1 MFLNRVVLK
10 QFFKR
15 PGLAKTRR
23 FLRLVVILC
32 AIILAVSIVTTLT
45 VDLGPA
51 LREVAET
58 QGSNFID
65 RPMRIG
71 RLSVLFWRGDFIV
84 EDLYIEGLTPDS
96 RPFLTAG
103 EVTLSVPWGT
113 LFSQRLVFDAIEMT
127 DWRMY
132 VETHPDGQHNLIRF
146 TTTGSG
152 GNSNWTTTLQYVRA
166 HRGEFEFDDF
176 GGNWSTV
183 ARNIDVIVSR
193 PNTEYI
199 GQGKFSDG
207 TIRIADFVPM
217 SADLETTFKID
228 GSNILFDR
236 IQIDSDGAKSVL
248 SGVADVSRWPEM
260 TYQIDSD
267 VKFPLMR
274 EIFFPGNQFTLHG
287 DGKFVGSWHIYKGGR
302 ELKGMF
308 SSQKFSVNKFHFE
321 DVRGEL
327 LWLPDLLDITKAS
340 ATMYGGGVDFSYR
353 MDLLGESSPGFSRFE
368 FDYAEVELL
377 ELTTFLE
384 LQGLHLQ
391 GQVSGHSDFIW
402 PTGQFFDLNGEGIV
416 QASPP
421 AGVRLMTR
429 DIPQTT
435 IFEMENRLLQWGPF
449 SSHTPLEPVA
459 VGGELS
465 YTLSPEWIN
474 LVQGTIATPKTWV
487 GFNGRTSYGTRSR
500 IPFSVTSG
508 DWQDSDR
515 LLAGV
520 LTAFGL
526 PTSAIP
532 VSGYGSFQGLMSKSF
547 RQPRFEG
554 EFIGEEIRAWDV
566 LWGSLRGKVIIENNY
581 ADVSDVVIR
590 SDDSVIYTD
599 GRFSIRYP
607 RRDGGEE
614 IDARVRL
621 EHRSVSDLRQAFKVH
636 EYPIEGKLSGE
647 FHLYGEYKHPYGF
660 GRMNIADGFA
670 YEQSFDSATSSMRF
684 EGSGVRLD
692 GIDIRQGPGRGS
704 GAAYIGWDGTYSF
717 NLSGQGLLLENVSA
731 VSDLPVPLT
740 GIVEFKAD
748 GSGSFKEPSY
758 DVSGSIRDV
767 FAGEEGVGQIAA
779 VIAIRDQ
786 VLTLKIDAASGRL
799 SVSGAGRIAM
809 TPEMDADLSL
819 SISDTS
825 LDPYIRMV
833 QPWLSPFTKIIGSGQ
848 VRVVGELAN
857 LEHLVI
863 DTEVSQLDLEFLDY
877 HVDNATPIQV
887 SLDERVVR
895 ISNMRLIGEDTE
907 LDIAGNVDLTNEQM
921 AVRVTGTANLGILQG
936 FFRDVRGGGRASLD
950 ATFDGPMF
958 SPVINGVMTVENGR
972 LRHFALPH
980 GLEQINGVIPT
991 DSRGGLSLDGI
1002 TARLG
1007 GGEVSFSGR
1016 VEMDGYVPGA
1026 FDIGLSG
1033 KDMSLRFPEGL
1044 RSLVDADL
1052 NLTGTM
1058 AAPTLSGSVFVKSA
1072 IYRSQFN
1079 ASLFDFSAGGGSK
1092 AVAST
1097 ASFEPTI
1104 PLRFD
1109 VRLLAPSTLR
1119 VENDFF
1125 RVVASVD
1132 LQLGGTYLQPLLF
1145 GRGELERGEALFEGR
1160 RYLVTRGTI
1169 DISNTTQIEPFFD
1182 IEAETRVRVPGQT
1195 YLVTLRAVGTPERF
1209 TPEFNADP
1217 PLPEAAVIALLLGDV
1232 SPGQNVEF
1240 TQYNTVITP
1249 QQQLLRER
1257 ATRALTDVL
1266 SSEVG
1271 RVVEQT
1277 FGLDS
1282 FRITPSLGDLYQ
1294 QSSSI
1299 SPGARL
1305 TIGKRLSDRIY
1316 LTYTRSLATTTRDQ
1330 IILLE
1335 YDQSDRLSWVL
1346 SQNEDDTYALE
1357 VRVRHVF

>member
-1 MFLNRVVLK
+1 MFLNRVALK
-10 QFFKR
+10 QFFQR
-15 PGLAKTRR
+15 PGFARARK
-23 FLRLVVILC
+23 FLRLVVILF

-45 VDLGPA
+45 VDLGPT
-51 LREVAET
+51 LRQAAET

-71 RLSVLFWRGDFIV
+71 RLSVLLWRGDFVV
-84 EDLYIEGLTPDS
+84 EDLLIEGLTPDS

-103 EVTLSVPWGT
+103 KITLSVPWGT
-113 LFSQRLVFDAIEMT
+113 LLSQRLVFDEIEMT
-127 DWRMY
+127 DWQMY
-132 VETHPDGQHNLIRF
+132 VETHPDGQHNFIRL
-146 TTTGSG
+146 TTNGSG

-176 GGNWSTV
+176 GSNWSTV
-183 ARNIDVIVSR
+183 ARNLDVIVSR

-199 GQGKFSDG
+199 GQGKFSNG
-207 TIRIADFVPM
+207 TVRIGDFVPM
-217 SADLETTFKID
+217 RADLETTFKLD

-236 IQIDSDGAKSVL
+236 IQVDSDGAKSVL

-260 TYQIDSD
+260 TYQIDSEID
-267 VKFPLMR
+267 LPVMR
-274 EIFFPGNQFTLHG
+274 EIFFADNQFTLHG
-287 DGKFVGSWHIYKGGR
+287 DGRFVGDWHIYKGGR
-302 ELKGMF
+302 ELTGIF
-308 SSQKFSVNKFHFE
+308 SSQKFGVNKFHFD

-327 LWLPDLLDITKAS
+327 LWLPELLDITKAS
-340 ATMYGGGVDFSYR
+340 AMMYGGGVGFSYR

-391 GQVSGHSDFIW
+391 GQLSGYSDLIW
-402 PTGQFFDLNGEGIV
+402 PTGRFSELNGEGTV
-416 QASPP
+416 QALPP
-421 AGVRLMTR
+421 TGVRLMTR
-429 DIPQTT
+429 DIPQAT
-435 IFEMENRLLQWGPF
+435 ILEMENKLLQWGPF
-449 SSHTPLEPVA
+449 SRHTPLEPVA
-459 VGGELS
+459 IGGELR

-474 LVQGTIATPKTWV
+474 LAQGTIATPETWV
-487 GFNGRTSYGTRSR
+487 SFSGRTSYGARSQ

-508 DWQDSDR
+508 DWQESDR

-532 VSGYGSFQGLMSKSF
+532 VSGYGSFEGLMSKSF
-547 RQPRFEG
+547 KQPRFEG
-554 EFIGEEIRAWDV
+554 EFIGEEMRAWDV
-566 LWGSLRGKVIIENNY
+566 LWGSLRGQVIIENNY
-581 ADVSDVVIR
+581 ADVSDAVIR

-599 GRFSIRYP
+599 GRFSIGYP
-607 RRDGGEE
+607 RQDGGEE
-614 IDARVRL
+614 IDARIRL
-621 EHRSVSDLRQAFKVH
+621 EQRSVSDLREAFKIH
-636 EYPIEGKLSGE
+636 EYPIGGKLSGE
-647 FHLYGEYKHPYGF
+647 FHLYGEYEHPYGF
-660 GRMNIADGFA
+660 GRMNITDGLA
-670 YEQSFDSATSSMRF
+670 YGQLFDSAMSSMRF

-692 GIDIRQGPGRGS
+692 SIDIRQGPGRGT

-717 NLSGQGLLLENVSA
+717 NLAGQGLLLEHVSA
-731 VSDLPVPLT
+731 VSDSPIPLT

-748 GSGSFKEPSY
+748 GSGSFEEPSY

-767 FAGEEGVGQIAA
+767 FAGEEGVGQLSA
-779 VIAIRDQ
+779 VIAIRNQ
-786 VLTLKIDAASGRL
+786 AITLKVEAASGRL
-799 SVSGAGRIAM
+799 SASGAGRIAM

-825 LDPYIRMV
+825 LDPYIRIV
-833 QPWLSPFTKIIGSGQ
+833 QPGLSPFTRIIGSGQ

-857 LEHLVI
+857 LEHLVV
-863 DTEVSQLDLEFLDY
+863 DTEVSQLDLRFLDY
-877 HVDNATPIQV
+877 HVDNAAPIQV
-887 SLDERVVR
+887 SLDERVIR
-895 ISNMRLIGEDTE
+895 IGDMRLVGEDTE
-907 LDIAGNVDLTNEQM
+907 LDIAGNIDLTDEQM
-921 AVRVTGTANLGILQG
+921 AVRVAGTANLGILQG
-936 FFRDVRGGGRASLD
+936 FLRDVRGRGRASLD

-958 SPVINGVMTVENGR
+958 SPVINGVMTVDNGR

-980 GLEQINGVIPT
+980 GLEQINGVIPA
-991 DSRGGLSLDGI
+991 DSRGLSLDGI

-1016 VEMDGYVPGA
+1016 VEMDGYAPGA
-1026 FDIGLSG
+1026 LDIGLSG
-1033 KDMSLRFPEGL
+1033 KDMNLRFPEGM

-1058 AAPTLSGSVFVKSA
+1058 ATPTLSGNVFVKSA
-1072 IYRSQFN
+1072 IYRTQFN
-1079 ASLFDFSAGGGSK
+1079 ASLLDFSVGGGPK
-1092 AVAST
+1092 AGAST
-1097 ASFEPTI
+1097 TSFEPTI

-1119 VENDFF
+1119 VENDFL
-1125 RVVASVD
+1125 RVVATADV
-1132 LQLGGTYLQPLLF
+1132 QLGGTYLEPLLF
-1145 GRGELERGEALFEGR
+1145 GRGELDRGEVLFEGR
-1160 RYLVTRGTI
+1160 RYLVTRGTMDINNTLI
-1169 DISNTTQIEPFFD
+1169 DPFFD

-1195 YLVTLRAVGTPERF
+1195 YLVTLRAVGTPDRF

-1217 PLPEAAVIALLLGDV
+1217 PLPEADVIALLLGDV

-1277 FGLDS
+1277 FGVDS
-1282 FRITPSLGDLYQ
+1282 FQITPSLGDLYQ
-1294 QSSSI
+1294 QSSSV

-1316 LTYTRSLATTTRDQ
+1316 VTYSRSLATTTRDQ

>member
-1 MFLNRVVLK
+1 VFLNRVALK
-10 QFFKR
+10 RFFQR

-58 QGSNFID
+58 QGSNLID

-71 RLSVLFWRGDFIV
+71 RLSVLLWRGDFIV

-103 EVTLSVPWGT
+103 RITLSVPWGA
-113 LFSQRLVFDAIEMT
+113 LLSQRLVFDAIEMT

-132 VETHPDGQHNLIRF
+132 VEMHPDGQHNFIRV
-146 TTTGSG
+146 TTTDSG

-166 HRGEFEFDDF
+166 HRGEFEVDDF
-176 GGNWSTV
+176 GANWSTV
-183 ARNIDVIVSR
+183 ARNLDVIVSR

-207 TIRIADFVPM
+207 TVRIADFLPM

-236 IQIDSDGAKSVL
+236 IQVDSDGAKSVL

-267 VKFPLMR
+267 IKFPLMR
-274 EIFFPGNQFTLHG
+274 EIFFSENQFTLDG
-287 DGKFVGSWHIYKGGR
+287 DGKFIGSWHIYRGGR

-308 SSQKFSVNKFHFE
+308 SSQKLSVNKFHFE
-321 DVRGEL
+321 DMRGEL

-340 ATMYGGGVDFSYR
+340 ATIYSGGVDFSYR
-353 MDLLGESSPGFSRFE
+353 MDLLGESNPGFSKLK

-377 ELTTFLE
+377 ELTTTFLE

-391 GQVSGHSDFIW
+391 GQASGYSDLIW
-402 PTGQFFDLNGEGIV
+402 PTGRFSDLNGEGIV

-435 IFEMENRLLQWGPF
+435 ILEIENRLLQWGPF
-449 SSHTPLEPVA
+449 SSHRPLEPVA

-465 YTLSPEWIN
+465 YTLSPEWID
-474 LVQGTIATPKTWV
+474 LQGTIATPKTWV
-487 GFNGRTSYGTRSR
+487 GFDGRTSYGTRSR
-500 IPFSVTSG
+500 IPFSVTSEN
-508 DWQDSDR
+508 WQDSDR

-554 EFIGEEIRAWDV
+554 EFIGEEMRAWDV

-581 ADVSDVVIR
+581 ADVRDVVIR

-599 GRFSIRYP
+599 GRFSIGYP

-621 EHRSVSDLRQAFKVH
+621 ERRSVSDLRQAFKIH
-636 EYPIEGKLSGE
+636 EYAIEGKLSGE
-647 FHLYGEYKHPYGF
+647 FHLYGAYEHPYGF
-660 GRMNIADGFA
+660 GRMNIADGSA
-670 YEQSFDSATSSMRF
+670 YGQSFDSAISSMRF

-692 GIDIRQGPGRGS
+692 SIDIRQGSGRGF
-704 GAAYIGWDGTYSF
+704 GAAYIGWDGIYSF
-717 NLSGQGLLLENVSA
+717 NLAGQGLLLEDLSA
-731 VSDLPVPLT
+731 VSDSPVPLT

-748 GSGSFKEPSY
+748 GSGSFEEPSY
-758 DVSGSIRDV
+758 DVSGSIRDI
-767 FAGEEGVGQIAA
+767 FAGDEGIGQLSA

-809 TPEMDADLSL
+809 TAEMDADLSL

-825 LDPYIRMV
+825 LDPYIRMF
-833 QPWLSPFTKIIGSGQ
+833 QPGLSPFTSIIGSGQ

-857 LEHLVI
+857 LEHLVV
-863 DTEVSQLDLEFLDY
+863 DTKVSQLDLEFFDY
-877 HVDNATPIQV
+877 HVGNAAPIQV

-907 LDIAGNVDLTNEQM
+907 LDIAGNIDLIDEQM

-936 FFRDVRGGGRASLD
+936 FFRDVRGRGRTSLD
-950 ATFDGPMF
+950 ATLDGQMF
-958 SPVINGVMTVENGR
+958 SPVIQGVMTVENGR
-972 LRHFALPH
+972 LRHFAFPH
-980 GLEQINGVIPT
+980 GLEQINGVIPA
-991 DSRGGLSLDGI
+991 DSRGLSFDGI

-1016 VEMDGYVPGA
+1016 VEMDGYAPGA

-1033 KDMSLRFPEGL
+1033 KDMSLRFPEEM

-1058 AAPTLSGSVFVKSA
+1058 ATPTLSGSVFVKSA

-1079 ASLFDFSAGGGSK
+1079 ASLFDFSVGGGSK
-1092 AVAST
+1092 AVTST
-1097 ASFEPTI
+1097 ASFESTI

-1119 VENDFF
+1119 VENDFL
-1125 RVVASVD
+1125 RVVATAD
-1132 LQLGGTYLQPLLF
+1132 FQLSGTYSQPLLF
-1145 GRGELERGEALFEGR
+1145 GRGELERGEVLFEGR

-1217 PLPEAAVIALLLGDV
+1217 PLPEADVIALLLGDV

-1240 TQYNTVITP
+1240 AQYNTVITP

-1257 ATRALTDVL
+1257 ATRVLTDVL

-1277 FGLDS
+1277 FGVDS
-1282 FRITPSLGDLYQ
+1282 FHITPSLGDLYQ

-1316 LTYTRSLATTTRDQ
+1316 LTYSRSLATTTRDQ